1 MNDQVDWIWRLA
13 ATPWMPWL
21 LSVLILLFAIGTWL
35 DFRLR
40 MARVIRGLD
49 RAIAAV
55 TQVDGPTAFRQRYA
69 AIFEDIAKNP
79 VLGETWR
86 AYATTLAPMPANEQA
101 IGYTR
106 PPDDAL
112 NESIVAR
119 AGINLRYY
127 AAVPNF
133 LVGSGLLFSFI
144 GLVSALYIARDGVL
158 GGTIEETQTALGQLL
173 GAATFKFATSIAGL
187 FASIVFSW
195 AEKRQLYELHHRLHR
210 LCDALAARMVPVT
223 TESLMLAQLER
234 TRSIEHQL
242 TRLSRS
248 VYVRVPDALEN
259 TLAHELHTAIQ
270 PLRKAIE
277 RAGTQFN
284 DSVPHLISET
294 SAQLAQ
300 AATQSAPPGNGAS
313 GTAESVSDHAPRRRS
328 RFEELVDVADRR
340 LRSVLEI
347 TNRGLEVIQSGRSE
361 SLRAREG
368 RVSELLSV
376 THSRV
381 RECRQAMV
389 AVREQLAN
397 DTLSPADAAD
407 VLSEIDY
414 ALAETR
420 QVLQQ
425 AAERDTPGGGRR

>member
-1 MNDQVDWIWRLA
+1 LNDQFDWIWRLA

-21 LSVLILLFAIGTWL
+21 LSALILLFAIATWL

-40 MARVIRGLD
+40 MARVTRGLD
-49 RAIAAV
+49 RAIGTV

-69 AIFEDIAKNP
+69 AIYEEIAKNP
-79 VLGETWR
+79 VLGEIWR
-86 AYATTLAPMPANEQA
+86 GYATTIAPMPANDQA

-106 PPDDAL
+106 PPNDAL

-158 GGTIEETQTALGQLL
+158 GGTVLETQTALGELL

-187 FASIVFSW
+187 FASILFSW
-195 AEKRQLYELHHRLHR
+195 AEKRQLYALHHRLHR
-210 LCDALAARMVPVT
+210 LCDALSARMVPVT

-242 TRLSRS
+242 TRLSRA
-248 VYVRVPDALEN
+248 VYVRVPEALED
-259 TLAHELHTAIQ
+259 TLADELASAIQ

-277 RAGTQFN
+277 RAGN
-284 DSVPHLISET
+284 ALVERVPGLIADSH
-294 SAQLAQ
+294 AQLAEAASQAEQ
-300 AATQSAPPGNGAS
+300 AANGAA
-313 GTAESVSDHAPRRRS
+313 GRDDPPAKLPAHHGRS
-328 RFEELVDVADRR
+328 RFDELVDVAERK
-340 LRSVLEI
+340 LQSVLELA
-347 TNRGLEVIQSGRSE
+347 NRGREALESGRSE
-361 SLRAREG
+361 SLKAREE
-368 RVSELLSV
+368 RLSELLAA
-376 THSRV
+376 THDRV

-397 DTLSPADAAD
+397 GSLAPADASD
-407 VLSEIDY
+407 VLAQLDA
-414 ALAETR
+414 ALAECR
-420 QVLQQ
+420 RALQL
-425 AAERDTPGGGRR
+425 AAEHDDAGRQR